1 MAKIQ
6 QTGAMHTNK
15 DEYFKKGFDPGLDVD
30 QGSRQYQDPSS
41 IQLQDGYSF
50 VAHQDA
56 PDAVAF
62 TQSKK
67 SRKGG
72 GFDYGEKRMIYKKVE
87 QKQAPA
93 QQAPEPEAPA
103 EPAKDKGPVELS
115 PEVAQAKERVA
126 NYKMDGNA
134 GSTFSTS
141 APTETPEPDAMP
153 NSVSFKPAE
162 INTPAYN
169 PNAGNAEQAQGFA
182 DKYKLNLLNKGAGQS
197 DFSAV

>member
-1 MAKIQ
+1 MEQYFGHKPQ
-6 QTGAMHTNK
+6 DWERSMMTGLIDGSGQGKEMQKAVANPDQYTTARPNMSTK
-15 DEYFKKGFDPGLDVD
+15 AAFTVGSKKGAGK
-30 QGSRQYQDPSS
+30 
-41 IQLQDGYSF
+41 DGMTNGPATAYYKIEKPTST
-50 VAHQDA
+50 A
-56 PDAVAF
+56 P
-62 TQSKK
+62 TQ
-67 SRKGG
+67 
-72 GFDYGEKRMIYKKVE
+72 
-87 QKQAPA
+87 QAPA
-93 QQAPEPEAPA
+93 PKPEAPA
-103 EPAKDKGPVELS
+103 SEPAKDKGPVEYS
-115 PEVAQAKERVA
+115 TQMSEAKERVA

-153 NSVSFKPAE
+153 NSVSFEPAE